1 MQLFK
6 KDIVMKSNITSLVFS
21 VLFGCLTLFPMI
33 SSAKGSDVEFTLKQT
48 IIKALQAN
56 IRLKSSQE
64 EIKATGAAKDAQQT
78 YFFPT
83 FGATYR
89 YVRNDEEF
97 TSPGFGTLSPQNE
110 FHFSTTVTQPLFA
123 GFSLLNRYEIAKLG
137 LDTALINEKLTIQ
150 NIILNAKTTYF
161 LLLKTQK
168 LQNIAKDTVTQLEAH
183 RKVADNFYQV
193 GMIPLNDLL
202 QAEVE
207 LANAKQQLIVAKNNL
222 DNAEANFNVLLRR
235 PINAVVEI
243 KDIVDYT
250 PFGKDLDY
258 CFKEAE
264 KNRLEFQLTDLD
276 IQIAERKLDLIKKDY
291 YPSVNLQGTYLRQ
304 GEEWD
309 AQGGIGAFGDSS
321 GWTVSVIASWDFW
334 QWGRTNFGKK
344 EQLSRVAQAKLSK
357 TEIFDNIRLE
367 VKKAYLR
374 TEEAEKA
381 IVTIEKAIQ
390 QAKENFRISNERYK
404 EQINTS
410 TDVLDA
416 QTLLSRTMA
425 NYYNALYTFKISK
438 ASLYRAIGQES
449 ME

>member
-1 MQLFK
+1 M
-6 KDIVMKSNITSLVFS
+6 
-21 VLFGCLTLFPMI
+21 
-33 SSAKGSDVEFTLKQT
+33 
-48 IIKALQAN
+48 
-56 IRLKSSQE
+56 
-64 EIKATGAAKDAQQT
+64 
-78 YFFPT
+78 
-83 FGATYR
+83 
-89 YVRNDEEF
+89 
-97 TSPGFGTLSPQNE
+97 
-110 FHFSTTVTQPLFA
+110 
-123 GFSLLNRYEIAKLG
+123 
-137 LDTALINEKLTIQ
+137 
-150 NIILNAKTTYF
+150 
-161 LLLKTQK
+161 
-168 LQNIAKDTVTQLEAH
+168 
-183 RKVADNFYQV
+183 
-193 GMIPLNDLL
+193 
-202 QAEVE
+202 
-207 LANAKQQLIVAKNNL
+207 
-222 DNAEANFNVLLRR
+222 
-235 PINAVVEI
+235 
-243 KDIVDYT
+243 
-250 PFGKDLDY
+250 
-258 CFKEAE
+258 
-264 KNRLEFQLTDLD
+264 
-276 IQIAERKLDLIKKDY
+276 IKKDY
-291 YPSVNLQGTYLRQ
+291 YSSVNLQGTYLRP

-344 EQLSRVAQAKLSK
+344 EQLSRVAQDKLSK

-404 EQINTS
+404 EQVNTS